1 MCGIAGLL
9 DTSESAHAQ
18 MERMLARLA
27 HRGPDDSGIWQDAAC
42 GMALG
47 HRRLSIIDLSPAG
60 HQPMISDSGR
70 YVLVYNGEIY
80 NHAAL
85 RRELD
90 ASGAGTH
97 WRGTSDTETL
107 LAAIEAWG
115 VESTL
120 ERCNGMFA
128 VALWDR
134 QSRRLTLVRD
144 RMGEKPLYFGWV
156 AGRFAWASELK
167 ALAQLSGWSPQMHL
181 PAATAFLRTGYIRG
195 IASAVA
201 GIYRLPPGSLL
212 ALSLDELHQPQDA
225 DWLHARLQEF
235 WSLRAV
241 AVRGQAEPI
250 EDTDAAVKRL
260 ETLLH
265 DAVALRMV
273 ADVPLGSF
281 LSGGIDSSLV
291 TALMQVQN
299 TRPVRTFSIGF
310 HEPRFDEAP
319 FARAV
324 ARHLGTDHTELYVD
338 ANAALDLVPSLAE
351 SFDEPFADASQL
363 PTLLVSKLARQHV
376 TVALSGDG
384 GDELFAGYQ
393 RYFAILA
400 LWRRLGSLPVA
411 MRRIVAQ
418 LCMGASHLLAPLPQR
433 TGTAAP
439 LAFRLVRLGERLAAP
454 DLDAMRLSFI
464 GGAGHGRVMRA
475 SGAAAPAP
483 ATAIPHAIS
492 DPLRRLMFGDQ
503 SDYLPDDILFKVDR
517 AAMAHSLE
525 TRIPL
530 LDHRVVALSW
540 QLATPML
547 TAAGRGKQPL
557 RRILETYVPAEL
569 FERPKQGFAPPMDAW
584 LRGPLREWA
593 ETRLAASALRELPML
608 DAAEVRGIW
617 QDHLAGRMNAASV
630 LWNVLMLADWRE
642 RFKVAC

>member
-167 ALAQLSGWSPQMHL
+167 ALAQLSGWSPQLHL
-181 PAATAFLRTGYIRG
+181 PAATAFLRTGYVRG

-212 ALSLDELHQPQDA
+212 ALSLDELRQPQGA
-225 DWLHARLQEF
+225 DWLNARLQQY
-235 WSLRAV
+235 WSLQAV
-241 AVRGQAEPI
+241 AARGLSEPI
-250 EDTDAAVKRL
+250 HEAGAAVKQL

-291 TALMQVQN
+291 TALMQAQS

-338 ANAALDLVPSLAE
+338 AQAALDLVPTLAE
-351 SFDEPFADASQL
+351 SFDEPFADTSQL
-363 PTLLVSKLARQHV
+363 PTLLVAKLARQHV

-439 LAFRLVRLGERLAAP
+439 LAFRLVRLGERLAMP

-464 GGAGHGRVMRA
+464 GGAGHGRVARA
-475 SGAAAPAP
+475 TGDAAPAI
-483 ATAIPHAIS
+483 AIPAAIT

-503 SDYLPDDILFKVDR
+503 ADYLPDDILFKVDR
-517 AAMAHSLE
+517 ASMAHSLE

-540 QLATPML
+540 RMATSML
-547 TAAGRGKQPL
+547 MAGRKGKQPL
-557 RRILETYVPAEL
+557 RCILENYVPSQL
-569 FERPKQGFAPPMDAW
+569 FNRPKQGFAPPMDAW

-593 ETRLAASALRELPML
+593 ETRLATSALRELPML
-608 DAAEVRGIW
+608 DAAEVRDIW
-617 QDHLAGRMNAASV
+617 QKHLAGRMNAASI

-642 RFKVAC
+642 RFKAVC